1 MYLSQAC
8 KPRQSVFD
16 RSRRD
21 VVLNISDLLED
32 RIDSDR
38 FFEENYITDGMGT
51 LIDKAFGRLENTSSQ
66 ASTFLLAQAMGG
78 GKTHSMIALGLL
90 AKRPELRARVLGNNE
105 VGSSVGVVKVI
116 GFNGREADAK
126 FGLWGELA
134 EQLDKKEVFNDH
146 YAPLNAPGVT
156 AWVNL
161 LQGEPTLIF
170 LDELPPYL
178 ENAKTR
184 ALGSSD
190 LSVAT
195 ATAISNL
202 LVAVDRPELSNV
214 CVVISDLTASWEG
227 GSGQLNTAI
236 TNLQNE
242 TGRSALRLEP
252 VSSQGSELYYIL
264 RTRLFEEL
272 PQESVINDV
281 AQAYAKS
288 VKDAKEMDVTN
299 ASPDSYAAQ
308 LIESYPF
315 HFSIRDLYARFK
327 ENPGFQQTRG
337 LIRLLRAVVANIY
350 NTDQAEGL
358 MLIHPYDLDLNNDEI
373 LSEVKAI
380 NPSLGEA
387 IAHDIAK
394 EGFSVAEQQDSR
406 GVRNAPTTDFQDVA
420 KLILVAS
427 LANIPNA
434 THGLRE
440 SEVIGFLCAPG
451 RDLSTIKKSVVDY
464 LPTKLGICIGAKM
477 ADCFSKMFKIWLPNY
492 TVWLILT
499 TNHWSQVKEIRKKS
513 IELKNC
519 VKLREN
525 KQLKDFISL

>member
-32 RIDSDR
+32 RIDCDR
-38 FFEENYITDGMGT
+38 FFEENYITAGMQT
-51 LIDKAFGRLENTSSQ
+51 LINKAFGRLENTSSQ
-66 ASTFLLAQAMGG
+66 AGTFLLAQAMGG

-90 AKRPELRARVLGNNE
+90 AKHPELRARVLGNNE

-134 EQLDKKEVFNDH
+134 EQLNKKEVFNDH

-227 GSGQLNTAI
+227 GSGQLNNAV

-252 VSSQGSELYYIL
+252 VSSQGSGCQHL
-264 RTRLFEEL
+264 
-272 PQESVINDV
+272 
-281 AQAYAKS
+281 
-288 VKDAKEMDVTN
+288 
-299 ASPDSYAAQ
+299 
-308 LIESYPF
+308 
-315 HFSIRDLYARFK
+315 
-327 ENPGFQQTRG
+327 
-337 LIRLLRAVVANIY
+337 
-350 NTDQAEGL
+350 
-358 MLIHPYDLDLNNDEI
+358 
-373 LSEVKAI
+373 
-380 NPSLGEA
+380 
-387 IAHDIAK
+387 
-394 EGFSVAEQQDSR
+394 
-406 GVRNAPTTDFQDVA
+406 
-420 KLILVAS
+420 
-427 LANIPNA
+427 
-434 THGLRE
+434 
-440 SEVIGFLCAPG
+440 
-451 RDLSTIKKSVVDY
+451 
-464 LPTKLGICIGAKM
+464 
-477 ADCFSKMFKIWLPNY
+477 
-492 TVWLILT
+492 
-499 TNHWSQVKEIRKKS
+499 
-513 IELKNC
+513 
-519 VKLREN
+519 
-525 KQLKDFISL
+525 